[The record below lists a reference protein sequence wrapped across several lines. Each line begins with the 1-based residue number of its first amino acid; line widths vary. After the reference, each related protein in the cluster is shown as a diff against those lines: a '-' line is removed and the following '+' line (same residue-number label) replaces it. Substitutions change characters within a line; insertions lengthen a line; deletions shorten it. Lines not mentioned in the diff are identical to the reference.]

1 MTFEEAGQQFANL
14 QAAYRAGQLQ
24 AAQFQ
29 QMAAELRVQDPSGNW
44 WQIEPNSAQWMMW
57 NGTQWTWPQQQAR
70 PATPQ
75 PAYSQPAYPQPAYA
89 QPAYPAQRPPI
100 VPSAPMPP
108 QAAPQSTLT
117 VQKKK
122 AAPAIWEGLAPVI
135 PGLAIGLVQGWPMY
149 SKNMV
154 LLAGFAIP
162 SLLPGVLVPL
172 VPYVGRTVAIIVVV
186 GCLGWLSWPILIP
199 LSARLGNAQAV
210 QAQAG
215 RGLVG
220 VSLIYLIPRI
230 WRMK

>member
-14 QAAYRAGQLQ
+14 QAQVHAGQLQ
-24 AAQFQ
+24 AVQFQ
-29 QMAAELRVQDPSGNW
+29 QMAEQLRVQDPSGNW
-44 WQIEPNSAQWMMW
+44 WQIDPNSSQWMMW
-57 NGTQWTWPQQQAR
+57 NGSQWTWPQQQVR
-70 PATPQ
+70 PAAPQ
-75 PAYSQPAYPQPAYA
+75 PGYPQPAYPQPAY
-89 QPAYPAQRPPI
+89 PAQRPAIAQP
-100 VPSAPMPP
+100 AAWPP

-149 SKNMV
+149 SKNTSM
-154 LLAGFAIP
+154 LAGFVIP
-162 SLLPGVLVPL
+162 SLLPAVLVPL

-186 GCLGWLSWPILIP
+186 GCLGWLSWPILVH
-199 LSARLGNAQAV
+199 LSSMLGNSQAV

-230 WRMK
+230 WQMK

>member
-14 QAAYRAGQLQ
+14 QAQVLAGQLQ
-24 AAQFQ
+24 AAQFH
-29 QMAAELRVQDPSGNW
+29 QMAAQLRVQDPSGNW
-44 WQIEPNSAQWMMW
+44 WQIDPNSAQWMMW
-57 NGTQWTWPQQQAR
+57 NGSQWTWPQQQAR
-70 PATPQ
+70 PAAP
-75 PAYSQPAYPQPAYA
+75 QPAYPQPAYA
-89 QPAYPAQRPPI
+89 QPAYPQPAYPVQRPPI
-100 VPSAPMPP
+100 APSAPLPP
-108 QAAPQSTLT
+108 QAAPQGTLT

-149 SKNMV
+149 SKDTSMLV
-154 LLAGFAIP
+154 GFAIP
-162 SLLPGVLVPL
+162 SLLPAVLVPL

-186 GCLGWLSWPILIP
+186 GCLGWLSWPILIN
-199 LSARLGNAQAV
+199 LSAMLGNAQAV
-210 QAQAG
+210 QSQAG